1 MIEKTGGIPMSS
13 FLNFSTYISENVE
26 TLAIQVVESVLGR
39 LELEIPAWE
48 KEQANNMYVELLR
61 FFGDSFVE
69 KEKEVA
75 PDFFIDWS
83 RKNAKMQVSS
93 QGKISA
99 IAVRYSPTRVVLT
112 EILTKISQELD
123 LSLEEN
129 ALIIKRINIMLD
141 SSLNE
146 TIFAY
151 EQLYEEA
158 KEETKKEMA
167 ALSAPIIPVKDGIVI
182 LPLIGDID
190 TYRVNFIMQ
199 HILPKIA
206 EMDVKYLII
215 DFSGLYTVNI
225 EIAEH
230 LNQIGDM
237 LKLIGIHVLTSGV
250 RPDLAQVIVKSR
262 INVAGLETFA
272 TVKKALETI
281 S

>member
-1 MIEKTGGIPMSS
+1 MSS
-13 FLNFSTYISENVE
+13 FINFSAYISENVE

-39 LELEIPAWE
+39 LELEIPVWE
-48 KEQANNMYVELLR
+48 KEQANSMYVELLR
-61 FFGDSFVE
+61 FFGESFVE
-69 KEKEVA
+69 EEKEVA
-75 PDFFIDWS
+75 PDFFINWS
-83 RKNAKMQVSS
+83 RKNAEMQVSS
-93 QGKISA
+93 QGRISA
-99 IAVRYSPTRVVLT
+99 IAVRYSPTRTVLT
-112 EILTKISQELD
+112 EMLTKISQELG

-158 KEETKKEMA
+158 KEQTKKEMA
-167 ALSAPIIPVKDGIVI
+167 VLSAPIIPVKDGIVI

-190 TYRVNFIMQ
+190 TYRVNYIMQ
-199 HILPKIA
+199 HILPRIA
-206 EMDVKYLII
+206 EMDVKYLIV
-215 DFSGLYTVNI
+215 DFSGLYTVNT

-250 RPDLAQVIVKSR
+250 RPDLAQVIVNSR
-262 INVAGLETFA
+262 INIASLKTFA